1 MPRRG
6 GPASAYSRET
16 FCAGLRSGVDPAGV
30 QFSPLMPRYQIDNRS
45 CAMLWQFLTS
55 GQ

>member
-1 MPRRG
+1 
-6 GPASAYSRET
+6 
-16 FCAGLRSGVDPAGV
+16 VDPAGV